1 MNELTYLTEDEK
13 IKVLEE
19 TIPKIGKLRAELK
32 LAKERVIQ
40 LNKDEAELLVWRLRQ
55 KKYKEQISKL
65 VNISKHTEQS
75 K

>member
-65 VNISKHTEQS
+65 VNISKDTEQS